1 MQSLIQYYICVFLPQ
16 CKATDDRKG
25 AKLRHLSCYEV
36 RTHCNRD
43 GSNPWEQCDED
54 TLRTG
59 LIHILQKQCLLTD
72 PNGTI
77 NTEPNLLCDF
87 SKPFLLQLPHQCWYA
102 KVPFRFLDNI
112 QSPPNGACSLKLVSG
127 TLRRGRQ
134 RQTQLPN
141 LTLSDL
147 IVKTFLGFTCP
158 LLFYFCLVLTL
169 LQEFLAFL
177 WERTAIPLYHS
188 GRILPGAYCSLHY
201 CPETLSCTSAWEGRS
216 IKAIRMDNKHN
227 TIIVKNGNSI
237 IPKLNT
243 ESSNFTMNFSYL
255 GLFTWTCPK
264 ICDNFSQGEVIASPA
279 APKFWVLQG
288 CLRLFPRLCLSVC
301 HLQTEMGNGSWPQED
316 SSHIYQTIALL
327 KHLQHKVEKSICVSS
342 SIFWFEFKTPFLCY
356 SHSSAP

>member
-77 NTEPNLLCDF
+77 NTEPNLLCDS

-201 CPETLSCTSAWEGRS
+201 CPETLSCTCFSMRRE
-216 IKAIRMDNKHN
+216 KH
-227 TIIVKNGNSI
+227 K
-237 IPKLNT
+237 
-243 ESSNFTMNFSYL
+243 SYKD
-255 GLFTWTCPK
+255 G
-264 ICDNFSQGEVIASPA
+264 
-279 APKFWVLQG
+279 
-288 CLRLFPRLCLSVC
+288 
-301 HLQTEMGNGSWPQED
+301 
-316 SSHIYQTIALL
+316 
-327 KHLQHKVEKSICVSS
+327 
-342 SIFWFEFKTPFLCY
+342 
-356 SHSSAP
+356 